1 MFIVWAPRRWITIY
15 RGSEAGGARKG
26 AMLAVHFSILFI
38 VYTLFGRWVMDTFG
52 VDGDILVMIFLVGVG
67 IYLAFLARREYRGL
81 KESLKYLLIPL
92 TIMFVAYQL
101 LLLALG
107 P

>member
-1 MFIVWAPRRWITIY
+1 MYIVGAPRGWITIY

-38 VYTLFGRWVMDTFG
+38 IYTLFGRWVMDTFG
-52 VDGDILVMIFLVGVG
+52 VDGDILVMIFLLGVG
-67 IYLAFLARREYRGL
+67 AYLAFLAMREYRGIL
-81 KESLKYLLIPL
+81 ESLKYLLIPL
-92 TIMFVAYQL
+92 TILFVAYQL
-101 LLLALG
+101 LLLALA